1 MVTKI
6 LSVKNV
12 SSGCCVKL
20 IRRILS
26 DIGVVME
33 HAGYG
38 EVTVTYDDE
47 AVDLAHIVKQLQR
60 EGFEIISD
68 KEQQLVE
75 QIKSAVF
82 DLIHH
87 TTSNAMIRNSDF
99 LVQKFN
105 LSYQHISSVFS
116 ANQNITLEKYIIQQK
131 IEKAKEL
138 IAGSD
143 LTLSEIAYMMG
154 YSSVQYLSTQF
165 RHVTGVSV
173 SEFKKDIE
181 KYAHLSDDFTAGGSG
196 SAVE

>member
-1 MVTKI
+1 MATKI

-12 SSGCCVKL
+12 SSACCVKL
-20 IRRILS
+20 IRRILA
-26 DIGVVME
+26 DIDVALD

-38 EVTVTYDDE
+38 EITVTYDDE
-47 AVDLAHIVKQLQR
+47 AVEMSKIVRHLER
-60 EGFEIISD
+60 EGFEIIGD
-68 KEQQLVE
+68 KEKQLVE
-75 QIKSAVF
+75 QVKSAVF
-82 DLIHH
+82 ELIHH

-131 IEKAKEL
+131 IEKAKAL

-165 RHVTGVSV
+165 KHVAGVSV
-173 SEFKKDIE
+173 SEFKKDPE
-181 KYAHLSDDFTAGGSG
+181 KYAHLSDDFPDQGSG
-196 SAVE
+196 SELH